1 MILAVCAPERDR
13 FVFAGKSLK
22 PDPQYNAEDGER
34 MSSSRRSGYE
44 SLSIGYLIIA
54 FAISIAIAWS
64 LADWILVVPVFLL
77 EAGVFYAV
85 IGIYIRQREQDP
97 KAASSSS
104 YMIFWGGTIALVG
117 AIWLLNRQYPGNV
130 PLLIVLFL
138 VWVGLFAIVLA
149 LPRLRQSGG

>member
-1 MILAVCAPERDR
+1 
-13 FVFAGKSLK
+13 
-22 PDPQYNAEDGER
+22 

-44 SLSIGYLIIA
+44 SLSVGYLIIA
-54 FAISIAIAWS
+54 FAVSIAIAWA
-64 LADWILVVPVFLL
+64 LDDWILVIPVFLL

-85 IGIYIRQREQDP
+85 LGIYTRQREQDP
-97 KAASSSS
+97 KAASGSS

-138 VWVGLFAIVLA
+138 VWIGLFAIVLS

>member
-1 MILAVCAPERDR
+1 
-13 FVFAGKSLK
+13 
-22 PDPQYNAEDGER
+22 

-44 SLSIGYLIIA
+44 SLSVGYLIIA
-54 FAISIAIAWS
+54 LAVSIAIAWA
-64 LADWILVVPVFLL
+64 LADWILVIPIFLL

-85 IGIYIRQREQDP
+85 LGIYTRQREQDP

-104 YMIFWGGTIALVG
+104 YIIFWGGTVALVG

>member
-1 MILAVCAPERDR
+1 
-13 FVFAGKSLK
+13 
-22 PDPQYNAEDGER
+22 

-44 SLSIGYLIIA
+44 SLSVGYLVIA
-54 FAISIAIAWS
+54 FAVSIAIAWA
-64 LADWILVVPVFLL
+64 LADWVLVVPVFLL
-77 EAGVFYAV
+77 EAGAFYAV
-85 IGIYIRQREQDP
+85 LGIYTRQREQGP

-104 YMIFWGGTIALVG
+104 YMIFWGGTVALVG

-138 VWVGLFAIVLA
+138 VWIGLFAILLS

>member
-1 MILAVCAPERDR
+1 
-13 FVFAGKSLK
+13 
-22 PDPQYNAEDGER
+22 

-44 SLSIGYLIIA
+44 SLSVGYLIIA
-54 FAISIAIAWS
+54 FAISIAIAWA
-64 LADWILVVPVFLL
+64 LADGIMVVPVFLL

-85 IGIYIRQREQDP
+85 LGIYTRRREQDP

-149 LPRLRQSGG
+149 LPRLRQGKL

>member
-1 MILAVCAPERDR
+1 MPGRVQARNAIGHVS
-13 FVFAGKSLK
+13 AGKSLN
-22 PDPQYNAEDGER
+22 PDPQYNAEDGGR

-44 SLSIGYLIIA
+44 SLSVGYLIIA
-54 FAISIAIAWS
+54 FAISIAIAWA
-64 LADWILVVPVFLL
+64 LADGIMVVPVFLL

-85 IGIYIRQREQDP
+85 LGIYTRRREQDP

-149 LPRLRQSGG
+149 LPRLRQGKL

>member
-1 MILAVCAPERDR
+1 
-13 FVFAGKSLK
+13 
-22 PDPQYNAEDGER
+22 

-44 SLSIGYLIIA
+44 SLSVGYLIIA
-54 FAISIAIAWS
+54 FAISIAIAWA

-77 EAGVFYAV
+77 EAGMFYAV
-85 IGIYIRQREQDP
+85 LGIYTRQRVQDP

-104 YMIFWGGTIALVG
+104 YIMFWGGTIALVG
-117 AIWLLNRQYPGNV
+117 AIWLLNRQYPNNV

-149 LPRLRQSGG
+149 LPRLRQSGS

>member
-1 MILAVCAPERDR
+1 MN
-13 FVFAGKSLK
+13 G
-22 PDPQYNAEDGER
+22 
-34 MSSSRRSGYE
+34 SRRSGYE
-44 SLSIGYLIIA
+44 SLSVGYLIIA
-54 FAISIAIAWS
+54 FAISIAIAWT
-64 LADWILVVPVFLL
+64 LEDWVLVVPVFLL

-85 IGIYIRQREQDP
+85 LGIYTRQREQDS

-117 AIWLLNRQYPGNV
+117 AIWLLNRQYPRNV

-138 VWVGLFAIVLA
+138 VWVGLFAIVLS

>member
-1 MILAVCAPERDR
+1 
-13 FVFAGKSLK
+13 
-22 PDPQYNAEDGER
+22 
-34 MSSSRRSGYE
+34 MSGSRRSGYE
-44 SLSIGYLIIA
+44 SLSVGYLIIA
-54 FAISIAIAWS
+54 FAVSIAIAWA

-85 IGIYIRQREQDP
+85 LGIYTRQREQNP

-104 YMIFWGGTIALVG
+104 YMIFWGGTVALVG

>member
-1 MILAVCAPERDR
+1 
-13 FVFAGKSLK
+13 
-22 PDPQYNAEDGER
+22 

-44 SLSIGYLIIA
+44 SLSVGYLIIA
-54 FAISIAIAWS
+54 FAISIAIAWA
-64 LADWILVVPVFLL
+64 LADWILVIPVFLL
-77 EAGVFYAV
+77 ESGVFYTV
-85 IGIYIRQREQDP
+85 LGVYTRRREQDP

-104 YMIFWGGTIALVG
+104 YIIFWGGTVALVG

-138 VWVGLFAIVLA
+138 VWVGLFAILLS

>member
-1 MILAVCAPERDR
+1 
-13 FVFAGKSLK
+13 
-22 PDPQYNAEDGER
+22 

-44 SLSIGYLIIA
+44 SLSVGYLIIA
-54 FAISIAIAWS
+54 FAISIAFAWA
-64 LADWILVVPVFLL
+64 LADWILVVPIFLL
-77 EAGVFYAV
+77 EAGVFYAFL
-85 IGIYIRQREQDP
+85 GIFTRQTGQDP

-117 AIWLLNRQYPGNV
+117 AMWLLNREYPGNV

-138 VWVGLFAIVLA
+138 VWVGFFAIVMA

>member
-1 MILAVCAPERDR
+1 
-13 FVFAGKSLK
+13 
-22 PDPQYNAEDGER
+22 

-44 SLSIGYLIIA
+44 SLSVGYLIIA
-54 FAISIAIAWS
+54 FAVSIAVAWS

-85 IGIYIRQREQDP
+85 LGVYMRQREQDP

-104 YMIFWGGTIALVG
+104 YTVFWGGTIALVG
-117 AIWLLNRQYPGNV
+117 AMWLLNRQYPGNV
-130 PLLIVLFL
+130 PLLVVLFL

-149 LPRLRQSGG
+149 IPRLRKSGS

>member
-1 MILAVCAPERDR
+1 
-13 FVFAGKSLK
+13 
-22 PDPQYNAEDGER
+22 

-44 SLSIGYLIIA
+44 SLSVGYLIIA

-85 IGIYIRQREQDP
+85 LGVYMRQREQDP

-104 YMIFWGGTIALVG
+104 YTVFWGGTIALVG
-117 AIWLLNRQYPGNV
+117 AMWLLNRQYPGNV
-130 PLLIVLFL
+130 PLLVVLFL

-149 LPRLRQSGG
+149 IPRLRKSGS

>member
-1 MILAVCAPERDR
+1 
-13 FVFAGKSLK
+13 
-22 PDPQYNAEDGER
+22 

-44 SLSIGYLIIA
+44 SLSVGYLIIA
-54 FAISIAIAWS
+54 FAISIAIAWA
-64 LADWILVVPVFLL
+64 LADWILVIPVFLL

-85 IGIYIRQREQDP
+85 LGIYTRQREQDP

-104 YMIFWGGTIALVG
+104 YIMFWGGTIALVG

-138 VWVGLFAIVLA
+138 VWVGLFAIVLS

>member
-1 MILAVCAPERDR
+1 
-13 FVFAGKSLK
+13 
-22 PDPQYNAEDGER
+22 

-44 SLSIGYLIIA
+44 SLSVGYLIIA
-54 FAISIAIAWS
+54 FAVSIAIAWT
-64 LADWILVVPVFLL
+64 LNDWILVIPVFLL

-85 IGIYIRQREQDP
+85 LGVYMRQREQDT

-104 YMIFWGGTIALVG
+104 YTMFWGGTIALVG
-117 AIWLLNRQYPGNV
+117 AIWMLNRQYPGNV

-149 LPRLRQSGG
+149 LPRLRQSGA

>member
-1 MILAVCAPERDR
+1 
-13 FVFAGKSLK
+13 
-22 PDPQYNAEDGER
+22 

-44 SLSIGYLIIA
+44 SLSVGYLIIA
-54 FAISIAIAWS
+54 FAVSIAIAWT
-64 LADWILVVPVFLL
+64 LADWILVIPVFLL

-85 IGIYIRQREQDP
+85 LGVYMRRREQDP

-104 YMIFWGGTIALVG
+104 YVMFWGGTIALVG

-149 LPRLRQSGG
+149 LPRLRKSGG

>member
-1 MILAVCAPERDR
+1 
-13 FVFAGKSLK
+13 
-22 PDPQYNAEDGER
+22 

-44 SLSIGYLIIA
+44 SLSVGYLIIA
-54 FAISIAIAWS
+54 FAVSIAIAWA

-85 IGIYIRQREQDP
+85 LGVYSRRREQDP

-104 YMIFWGGTIALVG
+104 YIIFWGGTVALVG
-117 AIWLLNRQYPGNV
+117 AIWLLNRQYPRNV

-138 VWVGLFAIVLA
+138 VWVGLFAIVLS
-149 LPRLRQSGG
+149 LPRLRKSGS

>member
-1 MILAVCAPERDR
+1 
-13 FVFAGKSLK
+13 
-22 PDPQYNAEDGER
+22 

-44 SLSIGYLIIA
+44 SLSVGYLVIA
-54 FAISIAIAWS
+54 FAVSIAIAWA
-64 LADWILVVPVFLL
+64 LEDWVLVVPVFLL
-77 EAGVFYAV
+77 EAGAFYAV
-85 IGIYIRQREQDP
+85 LGIYTRQREQDP

-104 YMIFWGGTIALVG
+104 YMIFWGGTVALVG

-138 VWVGLFAIVLA
+138 VWIGLFAILLS

>member
-1 MILAVCAPERDR
+1 
-13 FVFAGKSLK
+13 
-22 PDPQYNAEDGER
+22 

-44 SLSIGYLIIA
+44 SLSVGYLIIA
-54 FAISIAIAWS
+54 FAVSIAIAWA
-64 LADWILVVPVFLL
+64 LADWILVIPIFLL
-77 EAGVFYAV
+77 EAGIFYAV
-85 IGIYIRQREQDP
+85 LGVYTRRKEQEP

-104 YMIFWGGTIALVG
+104 YIIFWGGTIALVG

-149 LPRLRQSGG
+149 LPRLRQSGS

>member
-1 MILAVCAPERDR
+1 M
-13 FVFAGKSLK
+13 
-22 PDPQYNAEDGER
+22 N
-34 MSSSRRSGYE
+34 SSRRSGYE
-44 SLSIGYLIIA
+44 SLSVGYLIIA
-54 FAISIAIAWS
+54 FAISIAIAWA
-64 LADWILVVPVFLL
+64 LADWVLVVPVFLL

-85 IGIYIRQREQDP
+85 LGIYTRQREQDP

-138 VWVGLFAIVLA
+138 VWVGLFAIVLS

>member
-1 MILAVCAPERDR
+1 
-13 FVFAGKSLK
+13 
-22 PDPQYNAEDGER
+22 

-54 FAISIAIAWS
+54 FAISIAIAWR
-64 LADWILVVPVFLL
+64 LEDWILVVPVFLL

-85 IGIYIRQREQDP
+85 LGVYTRQREKDP

-104 YMIFWGGTIALVG
+104 YMVFWGGTIAIVG
-117 AIWLLNRQYPGNV
+117 AMWLLNRQYPGNV
-130 PLLIVLFL
+130 PLLVVVFL
-138 VWVGLFAIVLA
+138 VWVGLFAIVLS

>member
-1 MILAVCAPERDR
+1 
-13 FVFAGKSLK
+13 
-22 PDPQYNAEDGER
+22 

-44 SLSIGYLIIA
+44 SLSVGYLIIA

-77 EAGVFYAV
+77 EAGVFYA
-85 IGIYIRQREQDP
+85 ILGIYTRQREQDP

-138 VWVGLFAIVLA
+138 VWVGLYAIVLA

>member
-1 MILAVCAPERDR
+1 
-13 FVFAGKSLK
+13 
-22 PDPQYNAEDGER
+22 

-44 SLSIGYLIIA
+44 SLSVGYLIIA

-77 EAGVFYAV
+77 EAGVFYA
-85 IGIYIRQREQDP
+85 ILGIYTRQREQDP

>member
-1 MILAVCAPERDR
+1 
-13 FVFAGKSLK
+13 
-22 PDPQYNAEDGER
+22 

-44 SLSIGYLIIA
+44 SLSVGYLIIA
-54 FAISIAIAWS
+54 FAISIAIAWA
-64 LADWILVVPVFLL
+64 LADGIMVVPVFLL

-85 IGIYIRQREQDP
+85 LGIYTRRREQDP

-138 VWVGLFAIVLA
+138 VWVGLFAIVMA
-149 LPRLRQSGG
+149 LPRLRQGKL

>member
-1 MILAVCAPERDR
+1 
-13 FVFAGKSLK
+13 
-22 PDPQYNAEDGER
+22 

-44 SLSIGYLIIA
+44 SLSVGYLIIA
-54 FAISIAIAWS
+54 FAISIAIAWA
-64 LADWILVVPVFLL
+64 LADWILVIPVFLL

-85 IGIYIRQREQDP
+85 LGIYTRQREQAP

-104 YMIFWGGTIALVG
+104 YIIFWGGTVALVG

>member
-1 MILAVCAPERDR
+1 
-13 FVFAGKSLK
+13 
-22 PDPQYNAEDGER
+22 

-44 SLSIGYLIIA
+44 SLSVGFLIIA
-54 FAISIAIAWS
+54 FAISIAVAWA
-64 LADWILVVPVFLL
+64 LDDWILVIPVFLL

-85 IGIYIRQREQDP
+85 LGVYMRQREQDP

-104 YMIFWGGTIALVG
+104 YTIFWGGTIALVG

-149 LPRLRQSGG
+149 LPRLRKSGG

>member
-1 MILAVCAPERDR
+1 
-13 FVFAGKSLK
+13 
-22 PDPQYNAEDGER
+22 

-44 SLSIGYLIIA
+44 SLSVGYLIIA
-54 FAISIAIAWS
+54 FAVSIAIAWT
-64 LADWILVVPVFLL
+64 LNDWILVIPVFLL

-85 IGIYIRQREQDP
+85 LGVYMRQREQDP

-104 YMIFWGGTIALVG
+104 YTMFWGGTIALVG
-117 AIWLLNRQYPGNV
+117 AIWMLNRQYPGNV

-149 LPRLRQSGG
+149 LPRLRQSGA

>member
-1 MILAVCAPERDR
+1 M
-13 FVFAGKSLK
+13 
-22 PDPQYNAEDGER
+22 N
-34 MSSSRRSGYE
+34 SSRRSGYE
-44 SLSIGYLIIA
+44 SLSVGYLIIA
-54 FAISIAIAWS
+54 FAISIAIAWALS
-64 LADWILVVPVFLL
+64 DWILVIPVFLL

-85 IGIYIRQREQDP
+85 LGIHTRQREQDP

-104 YMIFWGGTIALVG
+104 YIMFWGGTIALVG

>member
-1 MILAVCAPERDR
+1 
-13 FVFAGKSLK
+13 
-22 PDPQYNAEDGER
+22 

-44 SLSIGYLIIA
+44 SLSVGYLIIA
-54 FAISIAIAWS
+54 FAISIAIAWA
-64 LADWILVVPVFLL
+64 LADWILVIPVFLL

-85 IGIYIRQREQDP
+85 LGIYTRQREQDP

-104 YMIFWGGTIALVG
+104 YIMFWGGTIALVG

>member
-1 MILAVCAPERDR
+1 
-13 FVFAGKSLK
+13 
-22 PDPQYNAEDGER
+22 

-44 SLSIGYLIIA
+44 SLSVGYLIIA
-54 FAISIAIAWS
+54 FAVSIAIAWS

-85 IGIYIRQREQDP
+85 LGVYMRQREQDP

-104 YMIFWGGTIALVG
+104 YTVFWGGTIALVG
-117 AIWLLNRQYPGNV
+117 AMWLLNRQYPGNV
-130 PLLIVLFL
+130 PLLVVLFL

-149 LPRLRQSGG
+149 IPRLRKSGS